1 MRQGEWR
8 ARQRLVSAR
17 AATTNLCLR
26 LGRQR
31 SHLCRLGRGRCG
43 RRGAK
48 ASARA
53 LKLPQRPARYRGRA
67 LAAASVL
74 GWPGGRARATLHQL
88 LVMPLRDAAASSP
101 RFFATAPLP
110 PSAAAPLRSN
120 DAPKPLLGTAF
131 ALFFSSATGSMIAIE
146 ALEPPPRRAA
156 GLPWPRSTPSIHRRS
171 LQPNFL
177 GPSKTRTLGFI
188 PLPPH
193 ESPRPVKHATT
204 PSRAPQHRSPAP
216 RTAKTTFAV
225 TSRR

>member
-1 MRQGEWR
+1 MSG
-8 ARQRLVSAR
+8 ARGGVLISVSSRRGGSAR
-17 AATTNLCLR
+17 AAAISSLSVSSEAV
-26 LGRQR
+26 G
-31 SHLCRLGRGRCG
+31 G

-53 LKLPQRPARYRGRA
+53 LQLPQRPARCRGRA

-110 PSAAAPLRSN
+110 PSSAAPLRSN

-177 GPSKTRTLGFI
+177 GPRK
-188 PLPPH
+188 
-193 ESPRPVKHATT
+193 PV
-204 PSRAPQHRSPAP
+204 P
-216 RTAKTTFAV
+216 
-225 TSRR
+225 